1 MYRFLAACTALISLA
16 AFVVR
21 RRSATA
27 RRLINSIPGP
37 KPTSWMYGSL
47 VDLFITNEYGENEF
61 KWQDTYGPVYTLKG
75 CFGETRLM
83 ISDPA
88 TVKFVL
94 NSPAFVSGA
103 TQQKAAN
110 ALFGYG
116 SVFMAQGT
124 SALQSVMVPSSPPSQ
139 HPRIASG
146 TTHKYLRGLMNPWF
160 SAKNVRS
167 TLPIMQEVAH
177 KLVEHWEHMGFP
189 GSTVDVTRSMGDAA
203 IDIVGDAIFE
213 HPFNGLSGKGNLSKT
228 QRGLVNSMSSASR
241 SALLTDFCLKYIPDF
256 VFGLAVTL
264 PLPGTQMLRDYHRM
278 TDELG
283 STIVR
288 QKRDT
293 LHGAKDDAF
302 VTGLLRTEDDPY
314 NGVPDE
320 QIAVH
325 LRTILFAGEDTTV
338 RLRVSEAPS
347 AGCST
352 NSQRCPNTKKSL
364 REEIDQVSGD
374 IDYDSLPLLNAI
386 INVRVSLPSHNPLTD
401 VDCMLQ
407 EALRIYPALPM
418 AERVAAEDCVLPLS
432 QPITTKSGEEITHI
446 PIQKG
451 QYVYVAIGSYH
462 RLRSIWGE
470 DAAEFKP
477 SRWLESEQPC
487 KGTALGPY
495 ASLLTFLA
503 GHGVCLGWRF
513 AVQEI
518 QVLVVE
524 IVRNFVLSLP
534 ADNTV
539 RAQCFGLTL
548 VPKTADGVQHIPLHV
563 EHVHG

>member
-37 KPTSWMYGSL
+37 KPTSWIYGSL

-116 SVFMAQGT
+116 SVFMAQ
-124 SALQSVMVPSSPPSQ
+124 
-139 HPRIASG
+139 G

-325 LRTILFAGEDTTV
+325 LRTILFAGEDTT
-338 RLRVSEAPS
+338 
-347 AGCST
+347 GST
-352 NSQRCPNTKKSL
+352 LGWLLYKLAEMPEYQKSL

-386 INVRVSLPSHNPLTD
+386 INVSVPFLAYDITHSPR
-401 VDCMLQ
+401 CMLQ

-432 QPITTKSGEEITHI
+432 QPITTKTGEEITHI

-513 AVQEI
+513 ALTFLAGHGVCLGWRFAVQEI